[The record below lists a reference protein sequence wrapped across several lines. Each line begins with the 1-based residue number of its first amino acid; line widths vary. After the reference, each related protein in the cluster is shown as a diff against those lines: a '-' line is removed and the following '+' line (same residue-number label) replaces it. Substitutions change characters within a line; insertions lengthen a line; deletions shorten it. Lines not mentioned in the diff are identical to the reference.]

1 LKTIVGR
8 SNIGAGVG
16 PVAVTI
22 GTFDGVHV
30 GHRALIER
38 AKQKADELGV
48 TSAVLTW
55 DRHPAETLRP
65 DKAPPLLVTPEQKV
79 ELIEATGVD
88 LLVVLEFDKDLS
100 SWPPE
105 RFVDEVLVAGLQA
118 RCVLVG
124 EGWRFG
130 RKATGD
136 VSLLKKMAAEN
147 GFDVEVIGLAQIEG
161 GPASSSRVRETVAA
175 GDMGLA
181 RALLGRPFEVVGPVV
196 RGDDRGHRIGWP
208 TANLVPGPR
217 FAHPPRGVYAGRARF
232 DGESHRAA
240 INVGVNP
247 TFGGDPSS
255 TPIGVEAYLLDFDGD
270 LYGKT
275 VAVEFHER
283 LRDELTFDSAEA
295 LSAQIKEDVEATRR
309 LT

>member
-1 LKTIVGR
+1 MKTIVGR
-8 SNIGAGVG
+8 SNLGPGTG

-38 AKQKADELGV
+38 TKSKADELGV
-48 TSAVLTW
+48 TSAALTW

-65 DKAPPLLVTPEQKV
+65 DKAPPLLATPEQKV
-79 ELIEATGVD
+79 ELIEATGIG
-88 LLVVLEFDKDLS
+88 LLIVLEFDKELS

-105 RFVDEVLVAGLQA
+105 RFVEDVLVAGVQA
-118 RCVLVG
+118 RSVLVG

-130 RKATGD
+130 HRATGD
-136 VSLLKKMAAEN
+136 VALLKKLGDEN
-147 GFDVEVIGLAQIEG
+147 GFDVEPAELAEIHG
-161 GPASSSRVRETVAA
+161 GPASSSRVREAVAA
-175 GDMGLA
+175 GEMGLA

-217 FAHPPRGVYAGRARF
+217 FARPRRGVYAGRARF
-232 DGESHRAA
+232 DGEYPQAA

-255 TPIGVEAYLLDFDGD
+255 TPIGVEVYLLDFEGD

-275 VAVEFHER
+275 IAVEFHER
-283 LRDELTFDSAEA
+283 LRDELVFESAEA
-295 LSAQIKEDVEATRR
+295 LSEQIKDDVEATRR